1 MAQLQAAFLA
11 LPLGELS
18 PEVTERVLQTLLNGY
33 INLFAHTTKI
43 SVNIP
48 VGKLQN
54 IQAQSG

>member
-1 MAQLQAAFLA
+1 MAQLQADALA

-18 PEVTERVLQTLLNGY
+18 PKVTERAFLPVLNGKF
-33 INLFAHTTKI
+33 NLFAHTTKI